1 MKFRNFLISS
11 VCSFLTLG
19 AISVG
24 SVANAAPVE
33 DFAARPSL
41 SGLRV
46 SPDGKKVAYR
56 VAQTRQGNYA
66 IEVRDTG
73 NLKKKP
79 IRLGSE
85 VMDIQGFQW
94 IGDNQLLVTFT
105 QKVRDQ
111 IKEQNRGVFE
121 RKRAMISADGK
132 GRWKE
137 LYDDLSIA
145 SMLPND
151 PDNVLVRTS
160 KFNQSDISKLREQ
173 GRSFDDLRN
182 RDFYKMN
189 TRTGALKRHLKSDS
203 RMGSYGIDL
212 KGNIRIAN
220 SYDPGSRNFITYIR
234 DAKEGAHWKEL
245 YKANAD
251 NYGDRFSVLGFDSEN
266 EDIVF
271 VSSSKNSDTQ
281 SIYEYNVNTKSFG
294 EKIISVPGQDL
305 ERAVYSANAGEPG
318 QVVGFPYYNKKGR
331 LNTVFLDGKAEALD
345 KSVKAVFPGKE
356 VFITSRSRDDSVIGV
371 VTQSWNDPGTFYV
384 IKDGKAN
391 LIGKSRPQLN
401 SQELSEQKYITYTA
415 RDGHK
420 IPAYITVPKGPGP
433 HPTVVMPHGGPW
445 VSYRPGVFD
454 EWSQMLANNGYLVI
468 DPLFRGTTGLG
479 TKHWLSSFGEWG
491 KLMSDDMDDGFK
503 YLVSQGLADPNKG
516 AMFGWSFGGYSAFA
530 ASVREPQI
538 YNCVIAG
545 AGVSDPVL
553 FRSAFS
559 ANRLLRP
566 QLEKGYAGLRAVNRT
581 QDVSVP
587 VLVIHGE
594 LDQRVRI
601 VHSEK
606 FIDGLEKN
614 NKPHKFVVLDG
625 ADHFDN
631 TLQYEHRVEMY
642 DEMIKFLKNDCNM

>member
-1 MKFRNFLISS
+1 MKYRQLLVSS
-11 VCSFLTLG
+11 LSSILMVGVCSIPKI
-19 AISVG
+19 AS
-24 SVANAAPVE
+24 AAPIE

-41 SGLRV
+41 TGMRV

-56 VAQTRQGNYA
+56 IAQTREGNYA
-66 IEVRDTG
+66 IEVRDTS
-73 NLKKKP
+73 NLKNKP
-79 IRLGSE
+79 VRLGSKI
-85 VMDIQGFQW
+85 MDIQGFQW
-94 IGDNQLLVTFT
+94 IGDNQLMVNFQ

-111 IKEQNRGVFE
+111 IKDQNQGVFE

-137 LYDDLSIA
+137 LYDDMSIV

-151 PDNVLVRTS
+151 PKNVLVRTS
-160 KFNQSDISKLREQ
+160 KFNQSDASKIREQ
-173 GRSFDDLRN
+173 GRSIGDLQN

-189 TRTGALKRHLKSDS
+189 TSTGALKKYLKSDS
-203 RMGSYGIDL
+203 RMNSYGVDL
-212 KGNIRIAN
+212 QGNVRIAS
-220 SYDPGSRNFITYIR
+220 SYDAGSRNFITYIR
-234 DAKEGAHWKEL
+234 EAKEGAKWEEL

-251 NYGDRFSVLGFDSEN
+251 NYGDRFSVLGFDREN
-266 EDIVF
+266 ENILF
-271 VSSSKNSDTQ
+271 VSSSRNSDTQ
-281 SIYEYNVNTKSFG
+281 SIYEYNLSTKSFG

-305 ERAVYSANAGEPG
+305 EGAAYSANASEIGKI
-318 QVVGFPYYNKKGR
+318 VGFPYYDKKGR
-331 LNTVFLDGKAEALD
+331 SKTVFLDGKAEAIE
-345 KSVKAVFPGKE
+345 KSVKAAFPDKD

-371 VTQSWNDPGTFYV
+371 VTQNWNDPGTSYI
-384 IKDGKAN
+384 IKNGAVN
-391 LIGKSRPQLN
+391 LIGKSRPQL
-401 SQELSEQKYITYTA
+401 SADKLSEQKFITYTA

-445 VSYRPGVFD
+445 VSYRPRAFD
-454 EWSQMLANNGYLVI
+454 EWSQMLASNGYLVI

-503 YLVSQGLADPNKG
+503 YLVNQGLAKQDKG

-530 ASVREPQI
+530 ASVRSPQI

-553 FRSAFS
+553 FRSGFS
-559 ANRLLRP
+559 ANRLVRP
-566 QLEKGYAGLRAVNRT
+566 QLQKGYSGLRAVNST
-581 QDVSVP
+581 ADVSVP
-587 VLVIHGE
+587 VLLIHGD

-606 FIDGLEKN
+606 FVDGLKQN
-614 NKPHKFVVLDG
+614 SKRHKFVILEG

-631 TLQYEHRVEMY
+631 TLQYNHRIEMY
-642 DEMIKFLKNDCNM
+642 DEMLNFLKSDCNM